1 MEDFG
6 SCDTHLLE
14 DDVTFDSNTF
24 GISFHFNPFL
34 YYRLARIS
42 FKINKT

>member
-6 SCDTHLLE
+6 SCDSHLLE

-24 GISFHFNPFL
+24 GIYFAFL
-34 YYRLARIS
+34 FVI
-42 FKINKT
+42 II